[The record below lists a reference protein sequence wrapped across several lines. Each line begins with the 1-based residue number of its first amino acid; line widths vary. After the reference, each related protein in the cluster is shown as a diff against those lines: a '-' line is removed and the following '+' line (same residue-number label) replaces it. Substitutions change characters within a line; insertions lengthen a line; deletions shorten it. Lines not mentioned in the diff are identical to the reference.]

1 MLHLITQK
9 QTIKMG
15 SMITKED
22 MPAKPDMRRRSS
34 RHVRHTSM
42 SQQTLLKA
50 IFQKFAI
57 RLVKLDITDFQVAIA
72 RGLRFLKKHV
82 EG

>member
-1 MLHLITQK
+1 MLHSIK
-9 QTIKMG
+9 KNQTIKMG
-15 SMITKED
+15 SVLTKED
-22 MPAKPDMRRRSS
+22 MPAKSDIRRRSS